1 MKKEV
6 LDAIN
11 YVKEKAYD
19 ISLSK
24 LAEYVKLA
32 KREKSSE
39 LCYELCCLPDA
50 IRELEE
56 KQFAKKLAKNAKY
69 GGKKHHIRND
79 LAKVV
84 YKVGDPEWV
93 YRFAN
98 EFQQYVNVP
107 KFLKVILDKKDAY
120 YAAEF
125 DRDILSADLKKNE
138 KLREQ
143 VFDLV
148 YSTKNA
154 DMARK
159 FLTENDY
166 TDKQKL
172 QLFSIIGRETRQKK
186 SEERRRETE
195 TTTIA
200 SVKEL

>member
-1 MKKEV
+1 LQK
-6 LDAIN
+6 N
-11 YVKEKAYD
+11 W
-19 ISLSK
+19 
-24 LAEYVKLA
+24 
-32 KREKSSE
+32 
-39 LCYELCCLPDA
+39 
-50 IRELEE
+50 
-56 KQFAKKLAKNAKY
+56 QKNAKY

-98 EFQQYVNVP
+98 EFQQYVNIP

-166 TDKQKL
+166 TDEQKL

-195 TTTIA
+195 TATTA